1 MQAGDDA
8 RPTGEKVMTVV
19 EWQLSHTLP
28 GVILALREAPAPRKQ
43 GRACT
48 ESSFELND
56 RQLEEVLS
64 DLPDTQPPY
73 APEPDVFAGE
83 ESSLCFL

>member
-8 RPTGEKVMTVV
+8 RPTGEKAMTVV
-19 EWQLSHTLP
+19 EWQISHTLP
-28 GVILALREAPAPRKQ
+28 GVILALLEAPAPRKHA
-43 GRACT
+43 RAYT
-48 ESSFELND
+48 ESSFELTD

-73 APEPDVFAGE
+73 APEPEDVVAE

>member
-28 GVILALREAPAPRKQ
+28 GVILALLEAPAPRKHA
-43 GRACT
+43 RVYT
-48 ESSFELND
+48 ESSLELTD
-56 RQLEEVLS
+56 RQLEEMLS
-64 DLPDTQPPY
+64 DLPDRQPPH
-73 APEPDVFAGE
+73 APGPEDVAAE

>member
-8 RPTGEKVMTVV
+8 RPTGEKAMTVV

-28 GVILALREAPAPRKQ
+28 GVILALLEAPAPRKHA
-43 GRACT
+43 RAHT
-48 ESSFELND
+48 ESSLELTD

-64 DLPDTQPPY
+64 DLPHMQPPY
-73 APEPDVFAGE
+73 SPEPEDVLAE
-83 ESSLCFL
+83 ESPLCFL